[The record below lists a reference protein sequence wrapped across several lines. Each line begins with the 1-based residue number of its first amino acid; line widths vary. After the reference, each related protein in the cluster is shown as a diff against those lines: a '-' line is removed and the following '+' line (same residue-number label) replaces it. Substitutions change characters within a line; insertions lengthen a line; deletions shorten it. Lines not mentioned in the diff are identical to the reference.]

1 MSGKTGKAEKAQ
13 KSIPYFIS
21 TSITEINAPINTET
35 ITTAADSCSCNR
47 FCIDGRIDLC
57 DRCTDEIRD

>member
-13 KSIPYFIS
+13 KSSWFKGMKAEFKKIVWPDK
-21 TSITEINAPINTET
+21 NTLCK
-35 ITTAADSCSCNR
+35 ADSCSCNR

-57 DRCTDEIRD
+57 DRCTDEIWD